1 MSPAPQPA
9 AYLGGRAGTQQAA
22 AVQHGGVG
30 GKGQRLLQ
38 PLLGQQDREPQLLV
52 ELAQRVQ
59 KRARRDGV
67 ELARRLV
74 QNEHIRPH
82 DHDGGEVEHLL
93 LPAGERVH
101 VALEP
106 VGNAEIARHLG
117 DTQPHGF
124 FVAAEALEPERE
136 LVKHLV
142 RHDLIVRMLEHEAD
156 APRLLGKRD
165 VF

>member
-1 MSPAPQPA
+1 M
-9 AYLGGRAGTQQAA
+9 
-22 AVQHGGVG
+22 
-30 GKGQRLLQ
+30 
-38 PLLGQQDREPQLLV
+38 
-52 ELAQRVQ
+52 
-59 KRARRDGV
+59 
-67 ELARRLV
+67 
-74 QNEHIRPH
+74 
-82 DHDGGEVEHLL
+82 
-93 LPAGERVH
+93 PAGERLH

-106 VGNAEIARHLG
+106 VGDAEIARHLG
-117 DTQPHGF
+117 DTQPHGR

>member
-1 MSPAPQPA
+1 MTTH
-9 AYLGGRAGTQQAA
+9 GGRRLLRRA
-22 AVQHGGVG
+22 G
-30 GKGQRLLQ
+30 GKQPSPLEHDEMIRQRHGLLQ
-38 PLLGQQDREPQLLV
+38 PLLRQQDREPQLLV

-59 KRARRDGV
+59 ESTRRDGV

-82 DHDGGEVEHLL
+82 DHDGGKVEHLL
-93 LPAGERVH
+93 LAAGERVH

-106 VGNAEIARHLG
+106 VGDAKIARHLG
-117 DTQPHGF
+117 DAQTHGF

>member
-1 MSPAPQPA
+1 MTTHRGRRLLRRTGCKQSPLLEHDEMIRQ
-9 AYLGGRAGTQQAA
+9 R
-22 AVQHGGVG
+22 HG
-30 GKGQRLLQ
+30 LLQ
-38 PLLGQQDREPQLLV
+38 PLLGQQDRETELLV

-93 LPAGERVH
+93 LPAGERLH

-117 DTQPHGF
+117 DAQPHGF